1 MIQKLRDVRHE
12 DIPEINNEKIRERVL
27 EGDRDM
33 KIRYRQEEN
42 NKVKYRYDNK
52 IESYLEG
59 IEDLSKEMKL

>member
-59 IEDLSKEMKL
+59 IEDLSKEMK